1 MSTPSNVLNVPI
13 DELSSKEFW
22 KSINPDLTISDYV
35 FRRELLPLDMA
46 HENPDH
52 YVQQIK
58 QDGYFR
64 LGPVLPVTIMQ
75 RLYKAVINLVNNGI
89 PPAFIYVYNEP
100 WQVFKSISPV
110 MDRVLGPDCRLGIG
124 VWTFYIP
131 PTNDSKGF
139 PAHRDEIKTVTEEE
153 DGTPLVATSWI
164 PLADVTTDHSCIYLL
179 PTSKDENVPYN
190 LHSMNIPP
198 ESLGD
203 IRALPSKAGS
213 VICWN
218 ASILHWG
225 SRSSAA
231 AGTPRVSIAANYK
244 AAHEPCS
251 ISISMDPSQ
260 TVPLEFRLGV
270 IGAGLTAY
278 NNSSIDEAKYPGK
291 LIELCRP
298 YTQKYLKQ
306 PDAAGN
312 PDANDI
318 YVYEFKKMATA
329 GAPGPAG
336 ATASPYDIPHASTSH
351 SASKGLPAGR
361 DDPCPCGSGKKYKN
375 CHG

>member
-1 MSTPSNVLNVPI
+1 MG
-13 DELSSKEFW
+13 ELTTREFW

-35 FRRELLPLDMA
+35 FRRELFPLDMA
-46 HENPDH
+46 SESAERYID
-52 YVQQIK
+52 QIRE
-58 QDGYFR
+58 DGYFK
-64 LGPVLPVTIMQ
+64 LESVLPAMIMQ
-75 RLYKAVINLVNNGI
+75 RLYKAVVTLVNYGI
-89 PPAFIYVYNEP
+89 PPAFINVYNEP
-100 WQVFKSISPV
+100 WQVFKSISPL
-110 MDRVLGPDCRLGIG
+110 MERILGPDCRIGIG

-153 DGTPLVATSWI
+153 DGTPLVATAWI

-190 LHSMNIPP
+190 LSDTNIPTK
-198 ESLGD
+198 SLGD
-203 IRALPSKAGS
+203 IRALPCKAGS

-225 SRSSAA
+225 SSSSAA
-231 AGTPRVSIAANYK
+231 AGTPRISIAANYK

-260 TVPLEFRLGV
+260 TLPLELRLGI
-270 IGAGLTAY
+270 IGAGLSAY
-278 NNSSIDEAKYPGK
+278 NKSTIDESTYPRK

-298 YTQKYLKQ
+298 YTQKYLVQ
-306 PDAAGN
+306 PDAAVD
-312 PDANDI
+312 PDSNDI
-318 YVYEFKKMATA
+318 YVYEFKKRAAAGGNTGPT
-329 GAPGPAG
+329 GAPAG
-336 ATASPYDIPHASTSH
+336 GYDIPNASTARM
-351 SASKGLPAGR
+351 ASKGLPAGR